1 MSEDNRPDRASAQIS
16 TAVPE
21 VTCATTANRAGT
33 LSVRATDQGLPV
45 AIHVDRRELR
55 YGAEALAAEILR
67 LSHTAAIEA
76 RAKRRVEL
84 AEAGISEEI
93 LDRLG
98 LPTRAAADLA
108 TNGTAEDADL
118 APSTWMRH
126 V

>member
-1 MSEDNRPDRASAQIS
+1 MSGDNPPDRASANIS

-21 VTCATTANRAGT
+21 VTCATTTNRAGT
-33 LSVRATDQGLPV
+33 LWVRATDQGLPV
-45 AIHVDRRELR
+45 EIQVDRRELR

-84 AEAGISEEI
+84 AEAGIPEQI

-98 LPTRAAADLA
+98 LPTRADADLA
-108 TNGTAEDADL
+108 TNGTAEDPDL

-126 V
+126 I